1 VVRDFEGT
9 VIHQTRWRE
18 TTVYPAT
25 PAPVDPDSDELV
37 VTGWAFVVTLLV
49 LLPPLGWLQ
58 LSHRRDVAPAGR
70 ILIAAVTLV
79 TVVAA
84 WQTAFDVLHP

>member
-1 VVRDFEGT
+1 M
-9 VIHQTRWRE
+9 
-18 TTVYPAT
+18 
-25 PAPVDPDSDELV
+25 
-37 VTGWAFVVTLLV
+37 

-70 ILIAAVTLV
+70 LLIAVVTML